1 MIMWE
6 PQYEK
11 MPRGEL
17 EDLQLERLQ
26 QKVRYVYERVPF
38 YRARFQEVGVTP
50 QDIRSLDDVT
60 RLPFTS
66 KDDVRNNYPYG
77 LMAVSLSEV
86 VRVHAS
92 SGTTGRPIVAPY
104 NASDINIWSNLMARS
119 LAAAGVESTDV
130 MQNAY
135 GYGLFTGGLGF
146 HYGGERLGVT
156 VIPASIG
163 NTKRQVMLIED
174 LGTTVLACTP
184 SYTFVLADAAQE
196 MGVDLTSTGLR
207 LAVCGAEPWTE
218 GMRAEIEAR
227 AGLAAIDF
235 YGLTELIGP
244 GVSCECQYQNGLHIW
259 EDHFLAEIVDPE
271 TGQPLPCGRPG
282 ELVLTTLTKEAM
294 PMIRFR
300 THDLV
305 TLYPEACRCGRTMVR
320 MSKVRGRTDDMLI
333 VRGVNI
339 FPTQVESVLL
349 SVEGVAPHYQIIV
362 DREHH
367 LDDIEVWVEA
377 SDAVF
382 SDDRPVLEELEDRVR
397 KEMNSVLGISV
408 RIKLVEPG
416 TITRTEGKA
425 KRVIDRREL
434 WSSS

>member
-38 YRARFQEVGVTP
+38 YRARFQEAGVTP
-50 QDIRSLDDVT
+50 QDIRSLNDVT

-77 LMAVSLSEV
+77 LMAVPLSEV

-104 NASDINIWSNLMARS
+104 NANDIDIWSNLMARS

-244 GVSCECQYQNGLHIW
+244 GVSCECRYQNAPRRYGGLRRNGTHGSRL
-259 EDHFLAEIVDPE
+259 FYA
-271 TGQPLPCGRPG
+271 LPACGRAG
-282 ELVLTTLTKEAM
+282 QL
-294 PMIRFR
+294 RQ
-300 THDLV
+300 H
-305 TLYPEACRCGRTMVR
+305 
-320 MSKVRGRTDDMLI
+320 
-333 VRGVNI
+333 
-339 FPTQVESVLL
+339 
-349 SVEGVAPHYQIIV
+349 
-362 DREHH
+362 
-367 LDDIEVWVEA
+367 
-377 SDAVF
+377 
-382 SDDRPVLEELEDRVR
+382 
-397 KEMNSVLGISV
+397 
-408 RIKLVEPG
+408 
-416 TITRTEGKA
+416 
-425 KRVIDRREL
+425 
-434 WSSS
+434 

>member
-1 MIMWE
+1 MVMWE

-11 MPRGEL
+11 MPRGDL
-17 EDLQLERLQ
+17 EDLQIERLQ

-38 YRARFQEVGVTP
+38 YRARFREVGITP

-77 LMAVSLSEV
+77 LMAIPLSEA

-92 SGTTGRPIVAPY
+92 SGTTGRPIVVPY
-104 NASDINIWSNLMARS
+104 SANDIDIWSDLMARS

-146 HYGGERLGVT
+146 HYGGERLGVM

-163 NTKRQVMLIED
+163 NTKRQVTLIED

-184 SYTFVLADAAQE
+184 SYIFVLVDAAQE
-196 MGVDLTSTGLR
+196 MGIDLTSTGLR
-207 LAVCGAEPWTE
+207 LAMCGAEPWTE
-218 GMRAEIEAR
+218 GMRAEIAAR

-244 GVSCECQYQNGLHIW
+244 GVSCECQYQKGLHIW

-271 TGQPLPCGRPG
+271 TGQPLPYGRQG

-305 TLYPEACRCGRTMVR
+305 TLYPEACKCGRTMVR
-320 MSKVRGRTDDMLI
+320 MSKVYGRTDDMLI

-339 FPTQVESVLL
+339 FPSQVESVLL

-367 LDDIEVWVEA
+367 LDDIEVWGEI

-382 SDDRPVLEELEDRVR
+382 SDDRLVMKELEDRVR
-397 KEMNSVLGISV
+397 KEMNSVLGISA
-408 RIKLVEPG
+408 RIKLVKPG
-416 TITRTEGKA
+416 TINRTVGKA
-425 KRVIDRREL
+425 RRVIDRREL

>member
-1 MIMWE
+1 MWE

-38 YRARFQEVGVTP
+38 YRARFQEAGVTP
-50 QDIRSLDDVT
+50 QDIRSLNDVT
-60 RLPFTS
+60 RLPFTN
-66 KDDVRNNYPYG
+66 KGDVRDNYPYG
-77 LMAVSLSEV
+77 LMAVPLSEV

-104 NASDINIWSNLMARS
+104 NANDIDIWSNLMARS

-271 TGQPLPCGRPG
+271 TGQPLPYGRPG

-382 SDDRPVLEELEDRVR
+382 SDDRPLLEDRVR